1 MDEVWQK
8 GKNEK
13 RCPKE
18 SKSVYFRRI
27 ESLSNVK
34 RNFTLRDK
42 PARVFKI
49 LSRRVESSHVL
60 RIVDSSTSLRSAL
73 YEGVT
78 LIATVTS
85 YKHRVEYILSRLK
98 KKKKNLRHSWVN
110 KNKKKKHYLYYPR
123 KSREMFKVIAFNTFP
138 PKILSL

>member
-1 MDEVWQK
+1 MDEVWREE
-8 GKNEK
+8 KNEK
-13 RCPKE
+13 KCPKE

-34 RNFTLRDK
+34 RSFTLRDK

-49 LSRRVESSHVL
+49 LSRRVESLHVL

-110 KNKKKKHYLYYPR
+110 KKNKQRKIITYIILESHAKCSRLLPLTLLPR
-123 KSREMFKVIAFNTFP
+123 
-138 PKILSL
+138 